1 MPQEYSWE
9 IRERAEEL
17 YVVDGLTYEQV
28 AKTTGVAASTLK
40 RWADEGQW
48 GARKKEYRQA
58 LTSIER
64 NAVLLRKGLIEK
76 ALSSLDPQDVYAVA
90 RLEAVMNRRKTGE
103 PAALP
108 APETRDIKTPQDAV
122 ETLQE
127 AIELKINRML
137 SQPEALDLS
146 AVKDIKKALELIEDF
161 KNRYEP
167 EKPEGKN
174 KSIDPETLKK
184 IREEVYGFV

>member
-1 MPQEYSWE
+1 MPQEYSRE

-103 PAALP
+103 PAALT

-161 KNRYEP
+161 KTRYEP
-167 EKPEGKN
+167 EKPEGKK